1 MVLRKDNEIGMCL
14 LSSQIKYKPLTRIA
28 PSHFYAMVQCPYKIV
43 LAEAFDRR
51 PLIPL
56 SPNAYIGS
64 VFHKLMEKIVKGQI
78 TEETFNDIWESEI
91 KSKEDELRQE
101 GVTFCLPLKNH
112 VQNIGLKKILIRNQ
126 IKINQNTSANKNKDV
141 EYISEKWLQN
151 EEGTVGGML
160 DLITRFGNIVSI
172 SDFKTGKLTYSMVDE
187 SGEIVSL
194 IKEEYEYQL
203 KLYAQLYFINYK
215 VYPDH
220 LYLIDT
226 NKSSIEIDFTHG
238 ECLNLY
244 NQAINLHTKVNANI
258 MEGNF
263 STLANCSKANCKYC
277 LYRPACSF
285 YHSWLPTNLE
295 TNDIIGELIE
305 VKRFL
310 NGNINVTIGIN
321 GNLFSIVEIDS
332 SFTIDEHQ
340 LGSIIGFFGLKRKN
354 ENTYSM
360 NRNSC
365 IYRTN
370 SL

>member
-1 MVLRKDNEIGMCL
+1 MVLRKDNEIAMCRL
-14 LSSQIKYKPLTRIA
+14 QSNIKYKPLSRIA

-43 LAEAFDRR
+43 LAEAFERH

-64 VFHKLMEKIVKGQI
+64 VFHKLMEMIVKGQL
-78 TEETFNDIWESEI
+78 TDDAFNEVWESEI
-91 KSKEDELRQE
+91 KSKENELWQE
-101 GVTFCLPLKNH
+101 GITFCLPLKNH

-126 IKINQNTSANKNKDV
+126 IKKNPSTFTKKNKDI

-151 EEGTVGGML
+151 EDGTVGGML
-160 DLITRFGNIVSI
+160 DLITRSGNIVSI
-172 SDFKTGKLTYSMVDE
+172 SDFKTGKLTNSMVDE

-194 IKEEYEYQL
+194 LKEEYEYQL

-220 LYLIDT
+220 LYLIDM
-226 NKSSIEIDFTHG
+226 NNSSIEVDFTRG
-238 ECLNLY
+238 GCLNLY
-244 NQAINLHTKVNANI
+244 DQAIDLLTKVNTNI

-263 STLANCSKANCKYC
+263 SAIANCSRANCKYC
-277 LYRPACSF
+277 LFRPACCF

-295 TNDIIGELIE
+295 TNDIIGELVG

-310 NGNINVTIGIN
+310 NGNINVTIEIN
-321 GNLFSIVEIDS
+321 GKLFSIVEIDS
-332 SFTIDEHQ
+332 SFNITESK
-340 LGSIIGFFGLKRKN
+340 LCSMIGFYGLKRKN
-354 ENTYSM
+354 DNTYSM

-365 IYRTN
+365 IYGTN
-370 SL
+370 